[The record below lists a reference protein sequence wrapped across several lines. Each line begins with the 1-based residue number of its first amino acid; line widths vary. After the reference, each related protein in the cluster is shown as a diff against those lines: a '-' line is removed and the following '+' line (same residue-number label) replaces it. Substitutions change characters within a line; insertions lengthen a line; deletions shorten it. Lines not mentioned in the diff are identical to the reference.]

1 MKFELMSQ
9 PLRLIMRPI
18 TGTITILIPLAH
30 HLNATEVLSIVMAMF
45 VFCLVWETVASL
57 RKGACFWEAWTD
69 TEYPEKLTQQETMDK
84 RVTEIP

>member
-1 MKFELMSQ
+1 MKFVLISQ
-9 PLRLIMRPI
+9 PLRLIMHPI

-30 HLNATEVLSIVMAMF
+30 HLNATEVISIVKPMF

-69 TEYPEKLTQQETMDK
+69 TEYPEKLIQQETMDK
-84 RVTEIP
+84 